1 MHIAIVGGGLG
12 GLATAALLAPHA
24 TVTLY
29 ERSSHLGGRARSQVE
44 AGATLNLGPH
54 ALYRASAGMRVLR
67 RLGVTPRGAA
77 PAYGGLGL
85 RGGALHELPGGA
97 LSLAR
102 TGALSFTEKLQLA
115 PWLYARNVPDVP
127 LADWLA
133 TAPAGIADLMRA
145 LVRVSSYTNAP
156 SLQSAR
162 VAMRQVSTSLQGV
175 LYLDGGWDQLVRA
188 LAVDVDVRLG
198 VDVDRLPDADAV
210 VLAGP
215 PALARRLGV
224 TVPDLTPVRAACLDL
239 VLDGLPNPDRRFV
252 LGLDEPL
259 YFSEHGAVASLG
271 GTVLHVARYLAPT
284 DVGAAALPQL
294 EALLDQAQPG
304 WRERVRFRRFL
315 PELVVTHRTDR
326 PGEQVDSTS
335 VVDGRSVHLV
345 GDWVGE
351 DALLADRSFA
361 SAERAA
367 DALLARVRRAA

>member
-29 ERSSHLGGRARSQVE
+29 ERASHLGGRARSQVE

-54 ALYRASAGMRVLR
+54 ALYRASAAMRVLR

-77 PAYGGLGL
+77 PPFGGLGL
-85 RGGALHELPGGA
+85 RGGALHALPGTA
-97 LSLAR
+97 LALAR
-102 TGALSFTEKLQLA
+102 TGALSLSEKLQLA

-133 TAPAGIADLMRA
+133 TAPPGVADLVRA

-156 SLQSAR
+156 ALQSAR
-162 VAMRQVSTSLQGV
+162 VAMRQVTTSLQGV
-175 LYLDGGWDQLVRA
+175 VYLDGGWDQLVRA
-188 LAVDVDVRLG
+188 LASDVDIRLG
-198 VDVDRLPDADAV
+198 TDVDRLPDADAV

-215 PALARRLGV
+215 PSLARRFGV
-224 TVPDLTPVRAACLDL
+224 PVPDLTPVRAACLDL
-239 VLDGLPNPDRRFV
+239 VLDRLPCPDRRFV
-252 LGLDEPL
+252 LGLDQPL
-259 YFSEHGAVASLG
+259 YLSEHGAVAALG
-271 GTVLHVARYLAPT
+271 GTVLHIARYLAPT
-284 DVGAAALPQL
+284 DAGADALPEL
-294 EALLDQAQPG
+294 EALLDQVQPG
-304 WRERVRFRRFL
+304 WRERVHFRRFL
-315 PELVVTHRTDR
+315 SELIVTHRIDR
-326 PGEQVDSTS
+326 PGEYVDDACI
-335 VVDGRSVHLV
+335 VDGRPVHLV

-367 DALLARVRRAA
+367 DALLARLRQAA

>member
-1 MHIAIVGGGLG
+1 
-12 GLATAALLAPHA
+12 
-24 TVTLY
+24 
-29 ERSSHLGGRARSQVE
+29 
-44 AGATLNLGPH
+44 
-54 ALYRASAGMRVLR
+54 
-67 RLGVTPRGAA
+67 
-77 PAYGGLGL
+77 
-85 RGGALHELPGGA
+85 
-97 LSLAR
+97 
-102 TGALSFTEKLQLA
+102 
-115 PWLYARNVPDVP
+115 
-127 LADWLA
+127 
-133 TAPAGIADLMRA
+133 MRA